1 MCLNQSTPRAERSCS
16 FHALGIKMHGHL
28 VREKLAHC
36 SKPCVVLGD
45 FLDGGYWAQVFYSL
59 LVASETTEKELV
71 SFGGFLA
78 FHWITH
84 QYVQTSLD
92 IPQKKVV
99 LEAGSCDCRIQFH
112 EFNCWLKAMGTY
124 NFKSRFRHIIHPH
137 SCEFLLDCLLKPIQ
151 SIILWVAM
159 LPIF

>member
-1 MCLNQSTPRAERSCS
+1 
-16 FHALGIKMHGHL
+16 MHGHL

-59 LVASETTEKELV
+59 LVASETTEKRLV

-92 IPQKKVV
+92 IPPKKWSWKDGLVIA
-99 LEAGSCDCRIQFH
+99 ESSFTSSTAG
-112 EFNCWLKAMGTY
+112 
-124 NFKSRFRHIIHPH
+124 
-137 SCEFLLDCLLKPIQ
+137 
-151 SIILWVAM
+151 
-159 LPIF
+159 

>member
-28 VREKLAHC
+28 VREKLAHS

-45 FLDGGYWAQVFYSL
+45 FLDGGYWAQVFYNL
-59 LVASETTEKELV
+59 LVASLKKTCQFWRFL
-71 SFGGFLA
+71 SF
-78 FHWITH
+78 
-84 QYVQTSLD
+84 SLD
-92 IPQKKVV
+92 NPSTCSNLIGYPPKKVV

-159 LPIF
+159 LPNF